1 MPFSPLSVARRRRY
15 TMRYIITTATV
26 VALIVGT
33 ALGFV
38 VSRSLDGAASA
49 APAETKVREQN
60 LDGSGL
66 IRVHEQ
72 GTANVAGTVNV
83 GNLPA
88 VQDVNVVSRSPQSGR
103 LVSLTLTTGSEPA
116 SWQSQ
121 IFGASDCGHVS
132 IMARGSSNLTIG
144 LVASP
149 DGTVR
154 IPIRLA
160 AQTQNTI
167 DGFNTVTVEN
177 YALAEPFL
185 QVQVGGSTGSNP
197 TAWLWCVP

>member
-49 APAETKVREQN
+49 APAEAKVREQN

-72 GTANVAGTVNV
+72 GTVNV

-88 VQDVNVVSRSPQSGR
+88 VQNVNVVSSSPQSGR
-103 LVSLTLTTGSEPA
+103 LVSLTLTTVSEPT
-116 SWQSQ
+116 WQSQ
-121 IFGASDCGHVS
+121 IFDASDCGHVS

-160 AQTQNTI
+160 SQTQNTI

-185 QVQVGGSTGSNP
+185 QVQVGGSAGSNP